1 MTDATREN
9 GQHTG
14 FPPMLGGCD
23 SPKEAGVPAIGIA
36 LLQIIG
42 ACAVLAVAAGVWRAV
57 VGASFVR
64 GMRAYERPR
73 STRRIEPNGAS
84 ARIPSSARPV
94 LVSDR
99 FVPHGSHFRVRL
111 RKD

>member
-1 MTDATREN
+1 MR
-9 GQHTG
+9 
-14 FPPMLGGCD
+14 GGCD
-23 SPKEAGVPAIGIA
+23 NAQEAGVPGIEML
-36 LLQIIG
+36 LLQTVG

-57 VGASFVR
+57 VGASFAR
-64 GMRAYERPR
+64 RMRAYEPPR
-73 STRRIEPNGAS
+73 STRRIKPNGAS

-99 FVPHGSHFRVRL
+99 FVPHASHFRVRL